1 MKKSTKNIKTLS
13 EAIEHLE
20 NTGAQKKEEFK
31 DLFGENFEDIKK
43 AFSELKPH
51 LDHLKDKVESETE
64 KTKNEVEV
72 KVKENPWLVL
82 GIVAI
87 VGFIVGC
94 LFTRKRD

>member
-20 NTGAQKKEEFK
+20 NSGTQKKEEFK
-31 DLFGENFEDIKK
+31 DLFGESFEEIKK
-43 AFSELKPH
+43 AFSDLKPH
-51 LDHLKDKVESETE
+51 LDQLKDKVESETE